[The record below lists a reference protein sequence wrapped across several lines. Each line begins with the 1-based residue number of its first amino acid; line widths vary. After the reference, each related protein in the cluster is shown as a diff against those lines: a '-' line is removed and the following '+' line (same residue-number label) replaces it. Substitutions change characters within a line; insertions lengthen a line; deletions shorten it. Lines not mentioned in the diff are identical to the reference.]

1 MITKRQITGEP
12 LAVEDRDASGLA
24 PSFPRHYSF
33 PEIAAMWRM
42 SQNTVRRLFCSEPGV
57 VWISNPRSSRGK
69 RAGRNYRTGRVPE
82 PVLLRVY
89 RRISAA

>member
-1 MITKRQITGEP
+1 MITKRQITDEN
-12 LAVEDRDASGLA
+12 LAIASALP

-57 VWISNPRSSRGK
+57 VWISNPRISRGK

-89 RRISAA
+89 QRLTRGAAA